1 MSKTKRAFRY
11 VPYFLLT
18 VVILS
23 TALLFSG
30 CEKTVIDIK
39 GAYFLDVSFD
49 GCNKYGKAV
58 LELDMHNVNVELNK
72 HANDENYSKLYDLV
86 SDIKFKMEDPS
97 LNGKLSNNDTFNV
110 VAVYDEDLANEINVT
125 LNNTTITCTVKNLK
139 DGIIVDA
146 FKDVKVTF
154 GGKNGKGYV
163 DIDTEDCDDEVRDN
177 VYFTAYSDTDGK
189 LSNGDTITVKAET
202 LSYFEKDG
210 YFLREKEKTYT
221 VSGLTG
227 PRDTLDG
234 VDTSEIR
241 SDMQNEL
248 NYELEEAYN
257 VCNYDYEFTSGKK
270 RHLSYDFTYTTDAQ
284 VEEYQ
289 YVHSSSDLSDNALIA
304 YYKLSVTF
312 NCKDNQSHVDSDETA
327 MKKNEKDTG
336 VTYIAVIST
345 LLDVT
350 EDNKVLRD
358 DYTYYTIKNGASIE
372 EIKEDLNLDGLYI
385 SEYYDSD
392 FKKKDNS
399 SKTNATEKSTQTETE
414 KSTQKTTEKS
424 ATIKSSESVTET
436 TTEKSTEK
444 VTKS

>member
-1 MSKTKRAFRY
+1 MIKAKQTFRY

-18 VVILS
+18 AVILS

-30 CEKTVIDIK
+30 CGGTVIDIK

-58 LELDMHNVNVELNK
+58 LELDTHNVNVELNK
-72 HANDENYSKLYDLV
+72 YADDENYSKLDDLLY
-86 SDIKFKMEDPS
+86 DIKFKMEDPS

-125 LNNTTITCTVKNLK
+125 LSNTTITCTVKNLK

-154 GGKNGKGYV
+154 DGKNGKGYV
-163 DIDTEDCDDEVRDN
+163 DIDTENCDDEVRDN
-177 VYFTAYSDTDGK
+177 VYFTANSDTNGK

-210 YFLREKEKTYT
+210 YFLKEKEKTYT

-248 NYELEEAYN
+248 NDELKEAYT
-257 VCNYDYEFTSGKK
+257 VRNYDYKFTSGKK
-270 RHLSYDFTYTTDAQ
+270 RHLSYDFTYTTDTQ

-312 NCKDNQSHVDSDETA
+312 KCKDNQSYVGSDETA

-336 VTYIAVIST
+336 VTYVAVIST
-345 LLDVT
+345 PLDVT
-350 EDNKVLRD
+350 EDNKILRD
-358 DYTYYTIKNGASIE
+358 DYAYYTIKNGASIE

-385 SEYYDSD
+385 SEYYNSD
-392 FKKKDNS
+392 FRKDNS
-399 SKTNATEKSTQTETE
+399 SRTNATEKSTQVETE
-414 KSTQKTTEKS
+414 KSTQKTTEES
-424 ATIKSSESVTET
+424 ATIKSSESTTKT